1 MNREQRCLAA
11 IQQMEDELDKIV
23 SDGSE
28 MQLGAIVNDYL
39 IVTQLFKQRLEAHL
53 YEKEIAS

>member
-1 MNREQRCLAA
+1 MNREQLCLAA

-28 MQLGAIVNDYL
+28 LKLGMIVNDYL
-39 IVTQLFKQRLEAHL
+39 VITQLFKQSIEGYA
-53 YEKEIAS
+53 YEKVTS